1 MRKKLTTKTHTRDV
15 IEFETEIYDEKD
27 IGCFVVVKKINKTS
41 KPFITSKG
49 ELLVDDGYM
58 LIEITPKNSNYN
70 VRVFYDAERNIL
82 QRYIDICKS
91 TGFDNE
97 ANAPYYDDLFLDI
110 IIGRTGDV
118 RVLDEDE
125 LEEALLGGVI
135 TKDEYD
141 FAVNLKDE
149 LLIQISKKSNKF
161 IELNTE
167 KYL

>member
-1 MRKKLTTKTHTRDV
+1 
-15 IEFETEIYDEKD
+15 
-27 IGCFVVVKKINKTS
+27 
-41 KPFITSKG
+41 
-49 ELLVDDGYM
+49 M

-70 VRVFYDAERNIL
+70 VRVFFDEERNIL

-91 TGFDNE
+91 TGFDTE

-125 LEEALLGGVI
+125 LEEALSSGVI
-135 TKDEYD
+135 TKDEFD
-141 FAVNLKDE
+141 FAVGLKDKILE
-149 LLIQISKKSNKF
+149 EIAKKSNRF

-167 KYL
+167 KYM

>member
-15 IEFETEIYDEKD
+15 IEFDCQMFDEAD

-41 KPFITSKG
+41 KPFVTSKG
-49 ELLVDDGYM
+49 EKLVDDGYM

-70 VRVFYDAERNIL
+70 VRVFFDKERNIL

-91 TGFDNE
+91 TGFDAE

-110 IIGRTGDV
+110 IIGRTGDI

-125 LEEALLGGVI
+125 LEEALASGVI
-135 TKDEYD
+135 TKDEFD
-141 FAVNLKDE
+141 FAVKLKDE
-149 LLIQISKKSNKF
+149 LLAEIANKSNKF
-161 IELNTE
+161 IELDIG
-167 KYL
+167 KYM

>member
-15 IEFETEIYDEKD
+15 IEFDTQMFDEKD
-27 IGCFVVVKKINKTS
+27 IGCFVVVKKIKKTS

-49 ELLVDDGYM
+49 ERLVDDGYM

-70 VRVFYDAERNIL
+70 VRVFFDEERNIL

-91 TGFDNE
+91 TGFDTE

-125 LEEALLGGVI
+125 LEEALSSGVI
-135 TKDEYD
+135 TKDEFD
-141 FAVNLKDE
+141 FAVGLKDK
-149 LLIQISKKSNKF
+149 LLEEIAKKSNRF

-167 KYL
+167 KYM

>member
-15 IEFETEIYDEKD
+15 IEFETKMYDEKD

-41 KPFITSKG
+41 KPFITKKG

-91 TGFDNE
+91 TGFDTE

-125 LEEALLGGVI
+125 LEEALSSGVI

-149 LLIQISKKSNKF
+149 LLTEIEQKSNKF